1 MAISTIE
8 PDTINVFIF
17 SYSFCSRFHLHSPIY
32 FAISISHLPNSFF
45 MLQIYDIFLNL
56 PNIWGNYFERKTGK
70 NLVDRIILLKRHLKD
85 EATPV
90 LIAGVERQ
98 VATKADGVALAQRE
112 SQSEAF
118 GQVVDLGK
126 GLENLFAIIL

>member
-1 MAISTIE
+1 MIGSAISANIVDNNSAVT
-8 PDTINVFIF
+8 
-17 SYSFCSRFHLHSPIY
+17 IY

-90 LIAGVERQ
+90 LIVGVERQ